1 MLMKKI
7 KIQKELLLFLS
18 LVFAWLLF
26 TVSLKTDTPIVII
39 SSDSMQPAFNCG
51 DIVFVKGTDIG
62 SLEIGDIIV
71 YNCPS
76 KEYLCVTENQLIAH
90 RIVEINKTHGIKT
103 KGDANERQDRWLVR
117 FSWINGKMF
126 FKLPFVGK
134 PVIALKQIT
143 GVL

>member
-1 MLMKKI
+1 MKPTKPKI
-7 KIQKELLLFLS
+7 SKKNILLS
-18 LVFAWLLF
+18 LLVLAFIALIITLN
-26 TVSLKTDTPIVII
+26 TDTPIVII
-39 SSDSMQPAFNCG
+39 SSNSMHPALNAG
-51 DIVFVKGTDIG
+51 DVVFVKGSGIS

-117 FSWINGKMF
+117 FSWIKGKIF

-143 GVL
+143 DVL